1 MTDRVTEYM
10 QVHLPKCMLTY
21 QFIEEALKT
30 CLRTQHAIVHGKLNG
45 VLKYNPP
52 ISSIDNAPIGR
63 LVQYFKVF
71 CDDKEL
77 LELLKEVQP
86 RRNDAA
92 HQGYLLMGNEQ
103 NDSNL
108 IEGKIEQ
115 AKQDL
120 EQANECLSKL
130 HKEAIRLEK
139 IAYDLFN

>member
-1 MTDRVTEYM
+1 
-10 QVHLPKCMLTY
+10 MLAY
-21 QFIEEALKT
+21 QFVEEALKT

-52 ISSIDNAPIGR
+52 ISSIDNAAMGR

-71 CDDKEL
+71 CDDNEL
-77 LELLKEVQP
+77 LELLKDVQP

-92 HQGYLLMGNEQ
+92 HQGYLLMSAEQ
-103 NDSNL
+103 NDSML

-120 EQANECLSKL
+120 DQANECLAKL
-130 HKEAIRLEK
+130 HQEAFRLEK
-139 IAYDLFN
+139 IANDLFKRK